1 MAPQANHANTWPAA
15 HPPAFPPPANVNVA
29 TPTSA
34 WTSSAGGA
42 FVHVASSATSAASAL
57 ATTRCSSA
65 TLPGLPTAPL
75 PHPDKPSKLSAA
87 LPACANTN
95 IDVDMLEVELSV
107 LPNKNFVTALVNGL
121 RYGFHVGFSAPRIN
135 VHAPNRPS
143 ALEHPEI
150 VTAAIAKEVER
161 GHTAGPFANPPF
173 PVLACS
179 PLACVPKKPDSWWL
193 ILDLSAPAGHSVND
207 GIPAEH
213 GAVQYAK
220 FDQIIRMIAHLGRG
234 ALIAKV
240 DLKHAFRQCPVH
252 PDDWP
257 LLCYEWNGH
266 YYVDLRLP
274 FGLRSSPALFNSLA
288 EGLCDLLR
296 AKGIRYLE
304 HYLDDFTPNSVLCA
318 SYQALILETFHS
330 VGVLYLPGKNAWPW
344 NLPPCPGHYS

>member
-1 MAPQANHANTWPAA
+1 
-15 HPPAFPPPANVNVA
+15 
-29 TPTSA
+29 
-34 WTSSAGGA
+34 
-42 FVHVASSATSAASAL
+42 
-57 ATTRCSSA
+57 
-65 TLPGLPTAPL
+65 
-75 PHPDKPSKLSAA
+75 
-87 LPACANTN
+87 
-95 IDVDMLEVELSV
+95 MLEVELSV
-107 LPNKNFVTALVNGL
+107 LPYRNFVTALVNGL

-143 ALEHPEI
+143 TLEHPEI

-179 PLACVPKKPDSWWL
+179 PLACVLKKPDSWRP
-193 ILDLSAPAGHSVND
+193 ILDLFAPAGHSVND

-213 GAVQYAK
+213 GAVQYAN

-288 EGLCDLLR
+288 GLCDLLH

-304 HYLDDFTPNSVLCA
+304 HYLDDFITVAPPPPPNSVLCA

-330 VGVLYLPGKNAWPW
+330 VGVLTSLEKTLGPGTCLPVLGIIVDTLAWETR
-344 NLPPCPGHYS
+344 LPPEKLKEYTSILATWRHRRSTLKRELDSLTR